1 MAKLDDKL
9 FEELIKELRKD
20 KKALNAFKKRMKA
33 FNNENDLAVNVTIPL
48 KVPIVFYW
56 IEGVKTHT
64 DVDYDGILINL
75 GKSKEYKAA
84 IAEQNAKIAAFI
96 KESED
101 WIKETA
107 AKKLGVRATGDDV
120 IEAWAIVLQ
129 DAL

>member
-84 IAEQNAKIAAFI
+84 IAGQNAKIAAFI